1 MTSNRSLVVTG
12 VKFNLQFRPI
22 GAIHG
27 VEVSAKTDDDG
38 IHIETV
44 KIKRLR
50 WPKSTSPDKNRLA
63 P

>member
-1 MTSNRSLVVTG
+1 
-12 VKFNLQFRPI
+12 LQFQSI

-27 VEVSAKTDDDG
+27 VEVSTNTTDDDG